1 MADLCSREMGISEQ
15 KKKKKDKGHKGQI
28 HAQINRGV
36 EQKHLAAGRCKT
48 NSLK

>member
-1 MADLCSREMGISEQ
+1 MFQRNGYFGT
-15 KKKKKDKGHKGQI
+15 KKKKEDKGHKGQI